1 MSENEV
7 RAAEQA
13 PEVPASAAAEAE
25 EKVLTASQWQPMWWK
40 FRRHKMAMFGGAMM
54 PLAFMPSWMRNISHF
69 SPIKWAI
76 LAMEGAI
83 WRDFRFTEMLVPCA
97 VLIAVGAVFFTL
109 GVFMLRKTR
118 L

>member
-1 MSENEV
+1 MFISTLGKT
-7 RAAEQA
+7 EQSVGGA
-13 PEVPASAAAEAE
+13 GWAI
-25 EKVLTASQWQPMWWK
+25 LMI
-40 FRRHKMAMFGGAMM
+40 MAMFGGAMM